1 MGRDDDSTGGW
12 VRATE
17 GVRPLV
23 LVAEDDWDAMQL
35 YEEMLVLRGFRVVA
49 CSDGADAL
57 EKARTRMPAAIV
69 LDLALPLLS
78 GWHVAEALRGSEAT
92 AKIPIIAVTAH
103 SDAAAIAR
111 ARAAGCDRVF
121 VKPLDHR
128 ALVRALLSVTSRARR
143 ADPPREP

>member
-1 MGRDDDSTGGW
+1 MGRRDDESTGGW
-12 VRATE
+12 VRATS
-17 GVRPLV
+17 GVRPLI

-35 YEEMLVLRGFRVVA
+35 YKELLALRGFRVVA
-49 CSDGADAL
+49 ACDGVDAL
-57 EKARTRMPAAIV
+57 EKAREHLPAAIV

-103 SDAAAIAR
+103 SDTDALTR

-128 ALVRALLSVTSRARR
+128 ALVRALLAVTSRPRR
-143 ADPPREP
+143 EDDP